1 MGKRQVYS
9 IPVRKPVSAV
19 LLVVTSAAMVALIGF
34 LSGRA
39 YAPPTDPLRM
49 MLTRALTRD
58 RFLAFLMPVIANVL
72 LFVPWGFLAFVVA
85 DRATRP
91 RRNAYLITLVAALA
105 FATAIHLWQRFLPM
119 RVTMPSDAIA
129 NALGALGGAALGH
142 MRKGVRVRFDI

>member
-9 IPVRKPVSAV
+9 IPVRKPVSAL
-19 LLVVTSAAMVALIGF
+19 LLVVTSAAMIALISF

-39 YAPPTDPLRM
+39 YAAPTDPLRM
-49 MLTRALTRD
+49 MLTRSLTRD

-72 LFVPWGFLAFVVA
+72 LFIPWGFLAFVVT
-85 DRATRP
+85 DRPSRP
-91 RRNAYLITLVAALA
+91 RRRTYVITVIAALC
-105 FATAIHLWQRFLPM
+105 FAAAIHLWQRFLPM

-142 MRKGVRVRFDI
+142 MRKGVRVRFDF